1 MNGESRTLNC
11 PPKRGRLTARKAGF
25 GALEKEANIEPGE
38 VTTVALEMTPG
49 GEMTLRL
56 QPAPSF
62 PSLPEEVTVTLYD
75 ASGEARFLERSPTL
89 PGGLVQVTGA
99 PVGVWDLKVS
109 DTSGLVAAE
118 VRGVSL
124 PWAEVT
130 VQLAEMGM
138 LRIVVPEMIEQG
150 LVGRVE
156 LRDASGRAP
165 LGFNG
170 EGFRGQGEFRGIPVG
185 EWVVRVLAGGLGSTW
200 GAIANVLPG
209 PVSTVV
215 PN

>member
-25 GALEKEANIEPGE
+25 AALEKEVNIESGE
-38 VTTVALEMTPG
+38 ATTVALEMTPG

-56 QPAPSF
+56 QSAPGF

-75 ASGEARFLERSPTL
+75 ANGETRFFERTTTL
-89 PGGLVQVTGA
+89 PGGLVHVTGA
-99 PVGVWDLKVS
+99 PAGVWDLHI
-109 DTSGLVAAE
+109 TAQGGMLAAE
-118 VRGVSL
+118 VRGLQLSGT
-124 PWAEVT
+124 EVT
-130 VQLAEMGM
+130 AQLAEMGA

-170 EGFRGQGEFRGIPVG
+170 EGFRGQRVLRGIPTG
-185 EWVVRVLAGGLGSTW
+185 EWVVRAFSDR
-200 GAIANVLPG
+200 IASIWKARAEVTPTSVYG
-209 PVSTVV
+209 IIID
-215 PN
+215 